1 MQHPITYWYSG
12 QTGGTTGAV
21 SHRQA
26 ELLGARPRVN
36 TSPEPDRPHP
46 PASTGSPV
54 LAGRTE
60 RESPKP
66 QSPLRTT
73 PGAPAG
79 GRVQNKLMY
88 DDIKYTPGLT
98 GPGRV
103 VCDHASQTSPPPRVS
118 MPSPPMKRPP
128 GQAGPRRVV
137 RDHVSGAPPSPRNSR
152 ACRRLSY
159 LSLAACE
166 PDPDGG
172 AAYAGIGQRQR
183 RQPPVP

>member
-1 MQHPITYWYSG
+1 M
-12 QTGGTTGAV
+12 
-21 SHRQA
+21 
-26 ELLGARPRVN
+26 
-36 TSPEPDRPHP
+36 
-46 PASTGSPV
+46 
-54 LAGRTE
+54 GRTE
-60 RESPKP
+60 RETPKHRSPDP
-66 QSPLRTT
+66 RPSPGT
-73 PGAPAG
+73 PAG
-79 GRVQNKLMY
+79 SRVQNKLMY